1 MRTGP
6 FSDPVVATL
15 INRYFVPVH
24 LDNLDGSGVR
34 YGMPPGHED
43 AYFILET
50 PELGDGQPVDSI
62 TFGWSDGH
70 RGPDAA
76 RTTYVLDPPFMKQ
89 ELLKFLGRHPDL
101 DHTWP
106 ELARLEAA
114 RDAESRLRQAELWLD
129 EGAADRALEILDGI
143 DASNVI
149 NASNASNDS
158 PARSA
163 LARARAYRLQTRWS
177 EADAVL
183 ASAPA
188 GPATDIERVRVAYGR
203 GDTARAHDQLDAF
216 LATHPDH
223 ADAGEAYYLRGWLQ
237 FRAGD
242 EDAALATWQDGI
254 GRHPVTESL
263 FSQKAH
269 LTLIRQNWSLD
280 TVVSDD
286 DP

>member
-50 PELGDGQPVDSI
+50 PELGDDQPVDSI

-76 RTTYVLDPPFMKQ
+76 RNTYVLDPPFMKQ

-101 DHTWP
+101 DRAWP
-106 ELARLEAA
+106 ELVRLEAA

-129 EGAADRALEILDGI
+129 EGAGDRALGILDGLDAI
-143 DASNVI
+143 D
-149 NASNASNDS
+149 DP
-158 PARSA
+158 PAQSA

-177 EADAVL
+177 EAEAVL
-183 ASAPA
+183 ASAPG
-188 GPATDIERVRVAYGR
+188 GPEADIERVRVAYGR
-203 GDTARAHDQLDAF
+203 GDAARARDQLDAF

-223 ADAGEAYYLRGWLQ
+223 ADAAEAYFLSGWLH

-280 TVVSDD
+280 TVTSDD
-286 DP
+286 P

>member
-15 INRYFVPVH
+15 INRYFIPVH

-34 YGMPPGHED
+34 YGMPAGHED

-89 ELLKFLGRHPDL
+89 ELLKFLGRHPGL

-114 RDAESRLRQAELWLD
+114 RDVESRLRQVELWLD
-129 EGAADRALEILDGI
+129 EGAADRALDILDAINDLPAGSAV
-143 DASNVI
+143 AS
-149 NASNASNDS
+149 
-158 PARSA
+158 
-163 LARARAYRLQTRWS
+163 ARAYRLQARWA
-177 EADAVL
+177 EADAAL

-203 GDTARAHDQLDAF
+203 GDAARARDQLDAF
-216 LATHPDH
+216 LATYPEH
-223 ADAGEAYYLRGWLQ
+223 ADAGEAYFLRGWLH

-242 EDAALATWQDGI
+242 EAAALATWQDGI

-280 TVVSDD
+280 TVGGSDD
-286 DP
+286 AQP